1 METDQEEGDEA
12 SVMSHFTQPSIKVRK
27 KSDVLPPDQFAVLDK
42 QVCLYNSQVKDL
54 YQKWRTLK
62 DKVKQ
67 QEQLKSKWDGGQT
80 SSNSLT
86 KKRLSDVEEEL
97 SNVYRKLEDYII
109 YFEGVT
115 YDKSLLHIPK
125 DCQLKGCDA
134 VVDKA
139 LELCPQLGDP
149 PDLDLPLS
157 SYQKAE
163 LKSSVR
169 TVVANTKNFD
179 KLVDALFERQKI
191 FEVCIILS

>member
-1 METDQEEGDEA
+1 MCADDDEGEDVF
-12 SVMSHFTQPSIKVRK
+12 VMSHFTQPSIKVRK
-27 KSDVLPPDQFAVLDK
+27 KSDVLPPDHFTLLDK
-42 QVCLYNSQVKDL
+42 QVCLYYSQVKDL
-54 YQKWRTLK
+54 YEKWKTLK
-62 DKVKQ
+62 DEVKK
-67 QEQLKSKWDGGQT
+67 QEQLKSKWDGSHR
-80 SSNSLT
+80 SSDSLL

-97 SNVYRKLEDYII
+97 SGIYRKLEDYII

-115 YDKSLLHIPK
+115 YDKSLLQIPR

-149 PDLDLPLS
+149 PDLDIPLS

-191 FEVCIILS
+191 FEVST